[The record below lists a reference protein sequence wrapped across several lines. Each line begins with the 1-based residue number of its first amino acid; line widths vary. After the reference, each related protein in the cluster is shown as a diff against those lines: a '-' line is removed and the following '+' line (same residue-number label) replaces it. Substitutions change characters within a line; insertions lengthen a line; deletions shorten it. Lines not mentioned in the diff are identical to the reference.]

1 MITIIILITVAYEGG
16 SGCTCPPPSLA
27 LGASMGGGLIYEMI
41 FYDVWKKNKNKM
53 LKGNLVHPF

>member
-1 MITIIILITVAYEGG
+1 MITIIILIIVAYEGG
-16 SGCTCPPPSLA
+16 SGCTCPPSLA